1 MATYNTGNPVPS
13 AHPFDLYDNSQGID
27 EAANSTAKTYLDRFG
42 NERKTLKGMED
53 DAATG
58 TYTKRTLPEL
68 QAITPPAGTSPAGR
82 VTEGTG
88 KGYYVYENGAWV
100 QTDDPLGDAAEIA
113 KRNGLTIAGDV
124 TKLRFISAGANAN
137 AIVAD
142 IEPIV
147 LGFGS
152 GGGFVTVAAA
162 TNLIIPLNQALI
174 IDLREADPL
183 TGPTI
188 TAEITTVDPT
198 SASYGEGAFITDKR
212 FILLH
217 NRSSNNTLRVGGL
230 LSTKMENYSTGD
242 SWVFAAAS
250 GAVSYDDSTRTLSSN
265 ALMFCPFQA
274 NKSNRINLPAFSIQ
288 LPDTTYQWAWI
299 DKSMIPADGGNLPME
314 AIKIGG
320 YNADSETDYQS
331 MPHQLGIF
339 YRARAGQ
346 YGPIKGF
353 PAPNPPPPVPITPTT
368 GLSFVKQA
376 ASASIYFDGA
386 GAKKIEIPFKHEVV
400 PYDGVSEDSQKDN
413 WRFFEGYETDAN
425 RVRGNKIM
433 SSGEVEMA
441 IRISGDS
448 DAVGGYHG
456 DELLTDATFFVNGS
470 PKAQTD
476 TVALANV
483 KSVGLIQNSYVYK
496 ENVEADMDAETGQQ
510 TGLNAAIK
518 HHKDYWIT
526 AEDGYITLR
535 QRAEFLQDL
544 SLVSAWTTLIPILR
558 YMNLTSGPLIT
569 DRVMRSRN
577 GIIQDISTWVDGSTP
592 ETLEVREGDRYLI
605 YGTTSGICLEIIIDK
620 LPRRPDG
627 SLVGNPKM
635 YISTN
640 TSAYNKFYNNLRG
653 ASAEGDPNINVVAGD
668 VWLWQTRFKFTTSN

>member
-1 MATYNTGNPVPS
+1 MAIPS
-13 AHPFDLYDNSQGID
+13 DQDF
-27 EAANSTAKTYLDRFG
+27 
-42 NERKTLKGMED
+42 D
-53 DAATG
+53 DAARDLVTVSDVANLANPTTVTRLGDTIPTLAGITG
-58 TYTKRTLPEL
+58 SLSSASGRAFTSKPQMDAQPGTVEN
-68 QAITPPAGTSPAGR
+68 QAAR
-82 VTEGTG
+82 VTEGPD
-88 KGYYVYENGAWV
+88 KGLYLWV
-100 QTDDPLGDAAEIA
+100 AGVWTRTEDPLDAAVEIA
-113 KRNGLTIAGDV
+113 KRNGLTIGGDV
-124 TKLRFISAGANAN
+124 TKLRFISSGVNAN
-137 AIVAD
+137 AVVAD
-142 IEPIV
+142 IEPIT
-147 LGFGS
+147 LGFGA

-162 TNLIIPLNQALI
+162 TDLMIPLNQALI
-174 IDLREADPL
+174 IDLREVDPL
-183 TGPTI
+183 TGPTV
-188 TAEITTVDPT
+188 TAEITTVDPS

-242 SWVFAAAS
+242 SWVFTAAS
-250 GAVSYDDSTRTLSSN
+250 GAVSYDDATRTISSN
-265 ALMFCPFQA
+265 TLMFCPFQA

-288 LPDTTYQWAWI
+288 LPDTTYQWVWI
-299 DKSMIPADGGNLPME
+299 DKSMIPADGGNLPMA

-320 YNADSETDYQS
+320 YNADAETDYQS

-353 PAPNPPPPVPITPTT
+353 PAPNPPPPVPVTPTT

-386 GAKKIEIPFKHEVV
+386 GSKKIEIPFKHEVV
-400 PYDGVSEDSQKDN
+400 PYDGVSDDSQKDN

-441 IRISGDS
+441 IRISGDG

-518 HHKDYWIT
+518 HHKDYSIS
-526 AEDGYITLR
+526 ADDGYIALR

-558 YMNLTSGPLIT
+558 YMNITSGPLIT

-577 GIIQDISTWVDGSTP
+577 GVIQDISTWVDGSTP

-605 YGTTSGICLEIIIDK
+605 YGTISGICLEIIIDQ

-653 ASAEGDPNINVVAGD
+653 ASAEGDPNIDVVAGD
-668 VWLWQTRFKFTTSN
+668 VWLWKTRFKFTTSN